1 MCSGIFGT
9 AWRFR
14 YGLCQ
19 TPHTQMLTA
28 EPAPQDAR
36 RAQASE
42 IPIKPPTF
50 VDIFAGCGGLSLG
63 FLQAG
68 WSGLF
73 AIEKNS
79 SPFETLKKN
88 LLGDGSAYRFEWPDW
103 LPQKEICAMQ
113 FVREYAAH
121 ARNLRGTVD
130 ALVGGPPCQGYSSA
144 GKRDPLDPRNSL
156 FETYLEFVELIQ
168 PKLILIENV
177 RGMTLDFP
185 DPSQA
190 GKQFN
195 YSQKLLGALAGTYSL
210 HTRMLD
216 LSRFGVPQSRT
227 RFFVI
232 GIRKDL
238 SLGPDLE
245 LDPFEKVERERP
257 SFLLAKALIEG
268 MSAKAALSDLEVQR
282 NGTVA
287 SPDSAGFLAIDYR
300 SPITPYQRLMREGS
314 ENPPTDTR
322 LANHRKEI
330 KERFAKIISEC
341 HSEGRLNV
349 SLSREAREAYGLKK
363 QATRVLDPDRP
374 APTVTSMPDD
384 LLHYREARALT
395 VRENARLQAFPDWF
409 SFAGQY
415 TTGGHR
421 RRSEVP
427 RFTQVANAVPP
438 LAAEAIGLSLKAYAL
453 LSSIQS
459 GTFVMPESRSK

>member
-1 MCSGIFGT
+1 MPIV
-9 AWRFR
+9 
-14 YGLCQ
+14 
-19 TPHTQMLTA
+19 
-28 EPAPQDAR
+28 EPAPQDAWLAPAVENPGR
-36 RAQASE
+36 Q
-42 IPIKPPTF
+42 PTF
-50 VDIFAGCGGLSLG
+50 VDVFAGCGGLSLG

-68 WSGLF
+68 WRGLF
-73 AIEKNS
+73 AIEKNGA
-79 SPFETLKKN
+79 PFETLKQN
-88 LLGDGSAYRFEWPDW
+88 LLDDRRSYRFDWPEW

-113 FVREYAAH
+113 FVREHSANAIS
-121 ARNLRGTVD
+121 LRGSVD

-156 FETYLEFVELIQ
+156 FETYLEFVDLLQ

-195 YSQKLLGALAGTYSL
+195 YSQKLLSALSNTYTL

-216 LSRFGVPQSRT
+216 LSKFGVPQSRT

-238 SLGPDLE
+238 SLIPNLE
-245 LDPFEKVERERP
+245 ADPFAKIERERP

-268 MSAKAALSDLEVQR
+268 ISAKAALSDLEVQR
-282 NGTVA
+282 NGTVD
-287 SPDSAGFLAIDYR
+287 SPDSTGFSAIAYR
-300 SPITPYQRLMREGS
+300 SPITPYQRLMREGA
-314 ENPPTDTR
+314 EGAPPDTR

-330 KERFAKIISEC
+330 RERFAKIILEC

-349 SLSREAREAYGLKK
+349 SLSRDAREAYGLKK

-395 VRENARLQAFPDWF
+395 VRENARLQSFPDWF
-409 SFAGQY
+409 GFAGQY

-438 LAAEAIGLSLKAYAL
+438 LAAEAIGISLKAYASCP
-453 LSSIQS
+453 SSFSDFGDGRQ
-459 GTFVMPESRSK
+459 